1 MMRLSGSGVSTE
13 QMLLAAQLD
22 KLSMLLWSKTKD
34 AQQGQNRPQSVLSAL
49 LSKGKNPDESAPRA
63 ESFSSEEEF
72 EAARR
77 SFWITSSDPDEEEV

>member
-22 KLSMLLWSKTKD
+22 KLTLLLWSKTKD
-34 AQQGQNRPQSVLSAL
+34 AQQGRGRPQSVLSAL
-49 LSKGKNPDESAPRA
+49 LSKGKNQDESAPRA